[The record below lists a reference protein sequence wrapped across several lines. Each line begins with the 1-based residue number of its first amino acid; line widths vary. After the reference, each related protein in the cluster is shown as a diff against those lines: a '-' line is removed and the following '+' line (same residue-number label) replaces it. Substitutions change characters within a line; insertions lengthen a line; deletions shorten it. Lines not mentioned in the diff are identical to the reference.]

1 MSDMMTNVCC
11 AARASRC
18 QHATPWHSIEKNIS
32 RNDTWCNTIMKK
44 REWLWLGPQLQPV
57 CESNAWQRQ
66 SWKGGQGEDE
76 WMHADGRAGTGV
88 LEMKPHRP
96 GKRPYFQI
104 RWDFRLS
111 WGWRPPPWAGPRGTL
126 GWTSMSGLQMPPVG
140 RHPHILSKPSQPGQ
154 APRKKTGI
162 FVRVET
168 NQLGTIYSIYRTNF
182 CASAALEKKA
192 QNFLTNTQ
200 LAGSR
205 SFLIHRDVCQIK
217 ALF

>member
-44 REWLWLGPQLQPV
+44 RQNMAVTGATVAACV

-76 WMHADGRAGTGV
+76 WMHADGRVGTGV
-88 LEMKPHRP
+88 LEMKPLRP

-104 RWDFRLS
+104 RWGFRLS

-126 GWTSMSGLQMPPVG
+126 GWMSMSGLQMPPVG
-140 RHPHILSKPSQPGQ
+140 RHPHILSKPSRPGQ
-154 APRKKTGI
+154 APRK
-162 FVRVET
+162 
-168 NQLGTIYSIYRTNF
+168 
-182 CASAALEKKA
+182 
-192 QNFLTNTQ
+192 NTV
-200 LAGSR
+200 SKV
-205 SFLIHRDVCQIK
+205 DVVWMV
-217 ALF
+217 